1 MPGEHAARAILWPAP
16 LLLLASLMI
25 AWGAESAQFFMAQ
38 GFALVILAWMQTLPE
53 FAVEAVLAWHGHSDL
68 LVANLTGAIRLLIGV
83 GWPMIY
89 AAAALSY
96 RRKYGRPIRKIR
108 LEA

>member
-1 MPGEHAARAILWPAP
+1 MLDAASAWSILWTAP
-16 LLLLASLMI
+16 LVLLASLMI

-53 FAVEAVLAWHGHSDL
+53 FAVEAVLAWHGHSEL
-68 LVANLTGAIRLLIGV
+68 LVANLTGAIRLLIGL

-89 AAAALSY
+89 AIPPQI
-96 RRKYGRPIRKIR
+96 RPPHARDSPR
-108 LEA
+108 SR